1 MDLSIVPKAYAYIR
15 FSRAIQATGDS
26 ENRQLTALELFETST
41 GTKIVEVVYDKG
53 KSAFRGDNVRSG
65 NFKEMLDRM
74 QSGAIRR
81 GDFLVVE
88 SIDRITRQRVLDG
101 VELLQGILKKGI
113 NIYTTVD
120 KKTYSYND
128 PTRDFE
134 NLLMISLIAK
144 RANEESETKSDRLL
158 SAWKA
163 RKAKAENGEVII
175 KKGKSIPYGLRVENN
190 KFVIHKEEQ
199 EEIRRL
205 FELLLQFGINTAIT
219 KINETSLKKWNNG
232 TLNKIIKHKTVI
244 GCMAT
249 HRIEYTADGK
259 SKKILTG
266 FIENYYPNLIE
277 PSLFYKA
284 VDVMS
289 NRKQKNWSGRRTE
302 QDFNIFKHCIFCA
315 ECGGKLYYDHR
326 GSRYKGKIY
335 PFFKCDN
342 ARVQKHVCTADN
354 IRFEYVLGSLLES
367 IRMINRI
374 ATEFKRDFK
383 GISTQARFINPKIN
397 SLLKADTENNN
408 LVLEEKQKQ
417 LISRR
422 TKLDNMNAQM
432 VEADYNVPTKFI
444 QEISNTE
451 KEIEALNKEILLIHN
466 ASSDEDTININD
478 TKTVIDLFM
487 TDDGRAKL
495 NYFFKANDIIFLVRH
510 SKITRQTGFSM
521 RRKSDNLDERICD
534 NVTKFPLKNILE
546 EYEIGDLQTMFDL
559 TVH

>member
-1 MDLSIVPKAYAYIR
+1 MTKAYAYIR
-15 FSRAIQATGDS
+15 YSRAIQATGDS
-26 ENRQLTALELFETST
+26 ENRQLTALELFETAT

-53 KSAFRGDNVRSG
+53 KSAFRGDNARSG

-81 GDFLVVE
+81 GDYLVVE

-128 PTRDFE
+128 PSRDFE

-144 RANEESETKSDRLL
+144 RANEESETKSGRLL

-175 KKGKSIPYGLRVENN
+175 KKGKSIPYGLRVEEGQ
-190 KFVIHKEEQ
+190 FVIHKEEQ
-199 EEIRRL
+199 EEIKQL
-205 FELLLQFGINTAIT
+205 FELLLKFGINTAIT

-249 HRIEYTADGK
+249 HRIEYTDDGK
-259 SKKILTG
+259 AKKILTG

-277 PSLFYKA
+277 PGLFYKA
-284 VDVMS
+284 VDVMA
-289 NRKQKNWSGRRTE
+289 NRKQKNWTGRRTE

-342 ARVQKHVCTADN
+342 ARVQKHICTADN
-354 IRFEYVLGSLLES
+354 IRFEYVLGSLLDS
-367 IRMINRI
+367 IKMINRV

-383 GISTQARFINPKIN
+383 GISTQARYINPKIN
-397 SLLKADTENNN
+397 SLLKADGENNN
-408 LVLEEKQKQ
+408 LILEEKQKQ

-422 TKLDNMNAQM
+422 TKLDNMNTQM

-444 QEISNTE
+444 QEISKTE
-451 KEIEALNKEILLIHN
+451 KEIEALNKEILLIHS
-466 ASSDEDTININD
+466 AFADEGTID
-478 TKTVIDLFM
+478 VQDAKTVTDLFM
-487 TDDGRAKL
+487 TDEGRAKL
-495 NYFFKANDIIFLVRH
+495 NYFFKTNDIIFLVSH
-510 SKITRQTGFSM
+510 TKATRETRFSM
-521 RRKSDNLDERICD
+521 RRKNELIDEKIC
-534 NVTKFPLKNILE
+534 NNFIKFPLKEILE
-546 EYEIGDLQTMFDL
+546 SYGLSDLQTMFNL
-559 TVH
+559 TVN